1 MKNTTCKY
9 KNTLLIFFAFF
20 FFTFFHSSYSE
31 AGAIKL
37 TPSTNCIAKPGH
49 TCFRYQTD
57 TVVDPWNDS
66 NCGPGINCN
75 ASFKIGAVGSPSYY
89 EYLGTSDGIGGCSTK
104 YGQSIPLDTLEP
116 CKSNVNSYTPN
127 TLNKTSGDILIN
139 DAYLGGGFPYICI
152 MIYTKSWGVNGINST
167 NRARCSST
175 SASVIP
181 APVAVSCSVNAGQPL
196 DVHLGD
202 SIDRMRLGTVA
213 GVYGVTSKDFS
224 IVCTSTNTSQVSA
237 DAALKFTS
245 LTGSGDAAIATSN
258 TGLGVMATLNQKPI
272 LNNTAT
278 TMNLTMGSNPVHME
292 FTPVHLSSTPVE
304 SIATGPFTASATLVL
319 TWQ

>member
-37 TPSTNCIAKPGH
+37 TPSTNCTPKAGY
-49 TCFRYQTD
+49 TCYGYQTD
-57 TVVDPWNDS
+57 QVVDPWNDS
-66 NCGPGINCN
+66 FCRGTNCTVIFILAMVPY
-75 ASFKIGAVGSPSYY
+75 PSYY
-89 EYLGTSDGIGGCSTK
+89 MSNTAGLYGCNYN
-104 YGQSIPLDTLEP
+104 YGNIKNLDTLKN
-116 CKSNVNSYTPN
+116 CTSNVNSYIPN
-127 TLNKTSGDILIN
+127 TLTKTSGNILIK
-139 DAYLGGGFPYICI
+139 DTDVGSYPYICI
-152 MIYTKSWGVNGINST
+152 MIYTKTWGGSSSVNALDRGQ
-167 NRARCSST
+167 CSST
-175 SASVIP
+175 SVTPAP
-181 APVAVSCSVNAGQPL
+181 APVSCVVNAGQTL

-202 SIDRMRLGTVA
+202 SIDRMQLGTVA

-224 IVCTSTNTSQVSA
+224 IVCASTATSQVAA
-237 DAALKFTS
+237 DAVLKFTS
-245 LTGSGDAAIATSN
+245 LTGSGGAAIATSN
-258 TGLGVMATLNQKPI
+258 TGLGVMATLDQKPI